1 MSQDLLIAESKP
13 AGTVRSRRYPVR
25 HLIRMAILPIA
36 AAAVFLIAWQAFVS
50 LFGVRPTLLPAP
62 SSIFQAIWTNRDLL
76 IENAI
81 PTTLESIG
89 AFVLSVVLGGLL
101 GVLLTY
107 SSLAR
112 EALYPNVILFQLIP
126 KVAVA
131 PIFILWLGIGWE
143 SRVAIGL
150 FIAFFPIVISTVA
163 GLRFADP
170 AILRLC
176 ASLAAT
182 RRQTFF
188 KVQLPYA
195 LPILFNGM
203 KISMTLAIIGI
214 IVGEFIT
221 SQRGL
226 GYILLFAGS
235 RLETTIVMATLLV
248 LCTVGLALYGLV
260 ALAEQ
265 VIMKRY
271 GD

>member
-1 MSQDLLIAESKP
+1 MGHDLLIMDSE
-13 AGTVRSRRYPVR
+13 AGAMRSHRYRVEQI
-25 HLIRMAILPIA
+25 IRSAILPVA
-36 AAAVFLIAWQAFVS
+36 AAAVFVVGWEIVVWVY
-50 LFGVRPTLLPAP
+50 GVRPVILPAP
-62 SSIFQAIWTNRDLL
+62 SSIIRAVWANRDLL
-76 IENAI
+76 VENAI
-81 PTTLESIG
+81 PTTLETIG
-89 AFVLSVVLGGLL
+89 AFVLSVLLGGLL
-101 GVLLTY
+101 GIMLSY
-107 SSLAR
+107 SNLAR
-112 EALYPNVILFQLIP
+112 AALYPNVILFQLIP

-150 FIAFFPIVISTVA
+150 FIAFFPMVISTVA
-163 GLRFADP
+163 GLKFADP

-176 ASLAAT
+176 DSLTAT
-182 RRQTFF
+182 SRQKFL

-203 KISMTLAIIGI
+203 KITMTLAIIGI

-235 RLETTIVMATLLV
+235 RLETTIVMAALLI
-248 LCTVGLALYGLV
+248 LCTVGLGLYGLV
-260 ALAEQ
+260 ALSEQ
-265 VIMKRY
+265 LIMRKF